1 MKNILR
7 SKFLLSVF
15 VLIIF
20 HVDCIAQNDTVY
32 VSEFGVHPY
41 TYENCVAQIQSAI
54 NACKSKG
61 THVLVFPKG
70 RYDIWPENA
79 IRKEYFISNTSTE
92 RECPSK
98 IKTIGLLF
106 ENIHHLR
113 VEGSG
118 AQLMFHGKM
127 TTIAVE
133 NCQDISFHNLYIDF
147 ERPAGS
153 ELEYT
158 NVSEGCVEVK
168 VHKDTKYEI
177 VDGKMNL
184 YGEGWKCNI
193 NQCIEYDHEYET
205 FSYTEG
211 WNVLSG
217 SPAHETSPG
226 VIKFFTPKDFL
237 PKKGNRLTIRDI
249 IRDQVG
255 MFIYHSK
262 NIELNEIQMHYMHGL
277 GIISQYSENITIRK
291 SKCAPHPESG
301 RILAAS
307 ADMTHFSGC
316 KGKVTIDSCYFSG
329 AHDDLINVHGTN
341 LCAVEKIDDH
351 TLNLRFMHGQTYGF
365 QAYHEGDMVAFI
377 KASTMERLA
386 KASVISVKKVS
397 ERIWQVCFDQKVPAW
412 LEINHDCVENL
423 TCTPEV
429 EITNNFFTRT
439 STRGTLVSTPRRV
452 VIRKNTYYK
461 TGMSAILIE
470 GDAEGWFESGPVSDV
485 LIEGNIF
492 VDCAYNGGPHNAV
505 IAINPSNTEVRDTHP
520 VHKNIR
526 IRNNVFK
533 IFDYPVLYAK
543 STANLFFSDNSIER
557 TTLLSPFT
565 ENRHLFRLNGCRN
578 VVIDNI
584 KYKGDVLGKDV
595 FLEHMRR
602 KFLKTSPELKIQ
614 IK

>member
-1 MKNILR
+1 
-7 SKFLLSVF
+7 
-15 VLIIF
+15 
-20 HVDCIAQNDTVY
+20 
-32 VSEFGVHPY
+32 
-41 TYENCVAQIQSAI
+41 
-54 NACKSKG
+54 
-61 THVLVFPKG
+61 
-70 RYDIWPENA
+70 
-79 IRKEYFISNTSTE
+79 
-92 RECPSK
+92 
-98 IKTIGLLF
+98 
-106 ENIHHLR
+106 
-113 VEGSG
+113 
-118 AQLMFHGKM
+118 
-127 TTIAVE
+127 
-133 NCQDISFHNLYIDF
+133 
-147 ERPAGS
+147 
-153 ELEYT
+153 
-158 NVSEGCVEVK
+158 
-168 VHKDTKYEI
+168 
-177 VDGKMNL
+177 
-184 YGEGWKCNI
+184 
-193 NQCIEYDHEYET
+193 
-205 FSYTEG
+205 
-211 WNVLSG
+211 
-217 SPAHETSPG
+217 
-226 VIKFFTPKDFL
+226 
-237 PKKGNRLTIRDI
+237 
-249 IRDQVG
+249 

-614 IK
+614 IN

>member
-1 MKNILR
+1 M
-7 SKFLLSVF
+7 
-15 VLIIF
+15 
-20 HVDCIAQNDTVY
+20 
-32 VSEFGVHPY
+32 
-41 TYENCVAQIQSAI
+41 
-54 NACKSKG
+54 
-61 THVLVFPKG
+61 
-70 RYDIWPENA
+70 
-79 IRKEYFISNTSTE
+79 
-92 RECPSK
+92 
-98 IKTIGLLF
+98 
-106 ENIHHLR
+106 
-113 VEGSG
+113 
-118 AQLMFHGKM
+118 
-127 TTIAVE
+127 
-133 NCQDISFHNLYIDF
+133 
-147 ERPAGS
+147 
-153 ELEYT
+153 
-158 NVSEGCVEVK
+158 
-168 VHKDTKYEI
+168 
-177 VDGKMNL
+177 
-184 YGEGWKCNI
+184 
-193 NQCIEYDHEYET
+193 
-205 FSYTEG
+205 
-211 WNVLSG
+211 
-217 SPAHETSPG
+217 
-226 VIKFFTPKDFL
+226 
-237 PKKGNRLTIRDI
+237 
-249 IRDQVG
+249 
-255 MFIYHSK
+255 
-262 NIELNEIQMHYMHGL
+262 
-277 GIISQYSENITIRK
+277 
-291 SKCAPHPESG
+291 
-301 RILAAS
+301 
-307 ADMTHFSGC
+307 
-316 KGKVTIDSCYFSG
+316 
-329 AHDDLINVHGTN
+329 
-341 LCAVEKIDDH
+341 
-351 TLNLRFMHGQTYGF
+351 
-365 QAYHEGDMVAFI
+365 
-377 KASTMERLA
+377 
-386 KASVISVKKVS
+386 
-397 ERIWQVCFDQKVPAW
+397 CFDQKVPAW

-614 IK
+614 IN

>member
-365 QAYHEGDMVAFI
+365 QAYHVI

-614 IK
+614 IN

>member
-485 LIEGNIF
+485 LEGNIF

-614 IK
+614 IN

>member
-98 IKTIGLLF
+98 IKTIF

-614 IK
+614 IN

>member
-237 PKKGNRLTIRDI
+237 PKKGNRLT

-614 IK
+614 IN